1 MISTI
6 GIYLLVLFAVVFTV
20 LAGSILWAFI
30 YLMFKAV
37 REFKSDNGDMK

>member
-6 GIYLLVLFAVVFTV
+6 GTYLLVLFAIVLTV

-37 REFKSDNGDMK
+37 REYKFGGNDE

>member
-6 GIYLLVLFAVVFTV
+6 GTYLLVLFASFLTV

-37 REFKSDNGDMK
+37 REFKLNEHD